1 MYMYFNSS
9 VLFPLNNMI
18 SVKNLRGPHIRNK
31 RKDPEIKIKVEQV
44 LDKAKLN
51 EREREREFILFI
63 SPRSMSSCILVCHVY
78 DLTQ

>member
-9 VLFPLNNMI
+9 VLFPLNYMI
-18 SVKNLRGPHIRNK
+18 NVKKFKGPHIRNK

-51 EREREREFILFI
+51 ERERE
-63 SPRSMSSCILVCHVY
+63 
-78 DLTQ
+78 